1 MSWNREITPTNYK
14 YDMSTSSWGRELKWQ
29 DARALL
35 SSPCRSP
42 REVVSWNDHTWPGVT
57 KWVQVD
63 LLARSWVEICSYVH
77 TECVWRVDILVRS
90 WVEILFQH
98 YYHFYG
104 YGRPF
109 CEVVS
114 WNDEYCAKMNEA
126 SGRPL
131 REVVSWNVI
140 VWRCT
145 SIFCVSTSLWGRE
158 LK

>member
-1 MSWNREITPTNYK
+1 MARGNEVG
-14 YDMSTSSWGRELKWQ
+14 SS
-29 DARALL
+29 
-35 SSPCRSP
+35 RSP
-42 REVVSWNDHTWPGVT
+42 REVVSWNGFHSVIAVFFSRRPLREVVSWNPFGGVLMPS
-57 KWVQVD
+57 KYVVD
-63 LLARSWVEICSYVH
+63 LFVRSWVEICSYVH
-77 TECVWRVDILVRS
+77 TECVWRVDLLVRS